1 MRIRLTKKLAEALN
15 GVDLRRLK
23 VGDIADL
30 DASVGCMLV
39 AENWAQVVM
48 TDVAATAGDRPVPRR
63 NRPSTREKLDRLL
76 AKQPG
81 TPNSN

>member
-15 GVDLRRLK
+15 GVDLRRLD

-39 AENWAQVVM
+39 AENWAEVVI
-48 TDVAATAGDRPVPRR
+48 TGVAATADDGPVPRR

-76 AKQPG
+76 AKQPAA
-81 TPNSN
+81 PSSN